1 MCPAIYPLV
10 VFIGLIFADSLLS
23 KIIFIIYKKLE
34 ISLFWKDFF
43 MDQKQ
48 SLFLSE
54 KVQNAVQ
61 NILCSDISSGK
72 SIIPQF

>member
-1 MCPAIYPLV
+1 MYA
-10 VFIGLIFADSLLS
+10 LLS